1 MKLAILRRTVFQG
14 DAVRRPVAVVL
25 AKRVDVREYATF
37 LQDPDGK
44 MYAGLYSRDYEAA
57 FGEYEI
63 RCRAASSPDDP
74 GREISEVKL

>member
-14 DAVRRPVAVVL
+14 DEVRRPVAVVL

-37 LQDPDGK
+37 LQDQDGS

-57 FGEYEI
+57 FGEYEM